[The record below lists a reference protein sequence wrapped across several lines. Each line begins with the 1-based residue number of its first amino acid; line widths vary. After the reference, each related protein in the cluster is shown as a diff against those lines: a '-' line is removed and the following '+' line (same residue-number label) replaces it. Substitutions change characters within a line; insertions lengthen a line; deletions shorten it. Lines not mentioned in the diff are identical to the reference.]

1 MHLPLKYAAS
11 VPVAVAALIG
21 LAFGLAAYASKP
33 ATGPFAIN
41 QIGVPAFF
49 GAAAALI
56 VLLPNMAAAFLANRF
71 SSGSSLVFCAIFV
84 AVFFGAWL
92 AQARVLD
99 SGLRTIGG
107 FSTGSDW
114 RTWAVLLANVGV
126 CMVAAWWFGRTSHA

>member
-11 VPVAVAALIG
+11 IPVAVAALIG
-21 LAFGLAAYASKP
+21 LAFGLAAYASRP
-33 ATGPFAIN
+33 ASGAFVIN
-41 QIGVPAFF
+41 QVGVPAFF
-49 GAAAALI
+49 AAAAALI
-56 VLLPNMAAAFLANRF
+56 VLLPNLAAAFAANRF
-71 SSGSSLVFCAIFV
+71 SSGSGLAFCAIFV

-114 RTWAVLLANVGV
+114 RSWAVLLANVGA
-126 CMVAAWWFGRTSHA
+126 CLAAAWWFGRSSHA

>member
-11 VPVAVAALIG
+11 LPVAVAVLIG
-21 LAFGLAAYASKP
+21 LAFGLAAYASRP
-33 ATGPFAIN
+33 ASGPFVIN
-41 QIGVPAFF
+41 QVGVPAFF
-49 GAAAALI
+49 AAAAALI
-56 VLLPNMAAAFLANRF
+56 VLLPNLAAAYSANRF
-71 SSGSSLVFCAIFV
+71 SSGSSLAFCAIFA

-114 RTWAVLLANVGV
+114 RTWAVLLANIGV
-126 CMVAAWWFGRTSHA
+126 CLAAAWWFGRKSLA

>member
-1 MHLPLKYAAS
+1 MYLPLKYAAS

-21 LAFGLAAYASKP
+21 LAFGLVAYASKP
-33 ATGPFAIN
+33 ASGPFAIN

-49 GAAAALI
+49 AAAAALI
-56 VLLPNMAAAFLANRF
+56 VLLPNLVAAFTANRIA
-71 SSGSSLVFCAIFV
+71 SGSSLAFCATFA

-92 AQARVLD
+92 VQARVLD

-126 CMVAAWWFGRTSHA
+126 CLATAWWFGRKSFA